1 MNEPG
6 WVHVSV
12 MAHAGYLPGGSGK
25 GTGGVLHSFYWR
37 RKFICIQGV
46 GLGGVGWSWLEIVV
60 LSMCLYAAKNGCGNQ
75 TILVPDNCLAWS
87 RLGLSTKNSSGRQL

>member
-1 MNEPG
+1 MSLVGYMFLSWPMQAIFQVAQAKELEEFFILSTG
-6 WVHVSV
+6 GGSV
-12 MAHAGYLPGGSGK
+12 M
-25 GTGGVLHSFYWR
+25 
-37 RKFICIQGV
+37 CIQGV
-46 GLGGVGWSWLEIVV
+46 GLGGVGWSWLEFFV